1 MQKKERFFLHCS
13 ESILIPILGSSAT
26 ISDDWHRT
34 CTPFVRKDVEWMDLR
49 DVKSSINE
57 MALAQLDLAADRI
70 SLDLNVR
77 TRLSRPDRA
86 LIVSVP
92 TRMDNGRVHVFTG
105 YRVQHNDT
113 LGPFKGGIRY
123 HPEVNLGEVS
133 ALAMW
138 MTWKCSLVGLPF
150 GGAKGGIA
158 CDPTELSRKELQEM
172 TRRYTA
178 EILNFIGPQLD
189 IPAPD
194 MGTNEQIMAWIM
206 DTYSQHKGYAVPG
219 IVTGKPVDIGGTAG
233 RKEATGRGIAYVVE
247 QAANH
252 LGMQLTKCS
261 ALVQGFGNVG
271 LVAAR
276 ELARLGITVVGVSDR
291 SGGIYNSRG
300 LPIEDVIRFKEQ
312 NKKLLHFP
320 EGDKIDGKSFLELP
334 CDILVPSATEM
345 QITQENAA
353 RLNCRM
359 LVEGANGPTTPEAD
373 KILAEKE
380 VLVIPDILAN
390 AGGVIV
396 SYFEWVQDLQNFFW
410 TESEV
415 NHKLNGMLTRSFHA
429 VVELSRQEHVSLR
442 LAALMSAVQR
452 VGRAMLLRGLYA

>member
-1 MQKKERFFLHCS
+1 MKVV
-13 ESILIPILGSSAT
+13 SS
-26 ISDDWHRT
+26 
-34 CTPFVRKDVEWMDLR
+34 V
-49 DVKSSINE
+49 NE
-57 MALAQLDLAADRI
+57 MALRQLDLAVDAI
-70 SLDLNVR
+70 GLDLNVR
-77 TRLSRPDRA
+77 ARLSRPDHA

-92 TRMDNGRVHVFTG
+92 TRMDDGSVRVFTG
-105 YRVQHNDT
+105 YRVQHNDA

-150 GGAKGGIA
+150 GGAKGGIT
-158 CDPTELSRKELQEM
+158 CDPTALSRKEIQGM

-178 EILNFIGPQLD
+178 EILNFIGPQTD

-194 MGTNEQIMAWIM
+194 MGTNEQVMAWIM

-219 IVTGKPVDIGGTAG
+219 IVTGKPVDIGGTLG
-233 RKEATGRGIAYVVE
+233 RREATGRGIGYIVE

-252 LGMQLTKCS
+252 LGMELTKCA

-271 LVAAR
+271 LVTAR
-276 ELARLGITVVGVSDR
+276 ELGRLGVKVVGVSDR
-291 SGGIYNSRG
+291 SGGIYNPKG
-300 LPIEDVIRFKEQ
+300 LPIEEVVRFKQ
-312 NKKLLHFP
+312 QYHKLVEFP
-320 EGDKIDGKSFLELP
+320 HGEKIAGNDLLQLP
-334 CDILVPSATEM
+334 CEILVPSATEM

-353 RLNCRM
+353 GLKCRI
-359 LVEGANGPTTPEAD
+359 LVEGANGPTTLEAD
-373 KILAEKE
+373 KILSEKG

-410 TESEV
+410 TEEEV
-415 NHKLNGMLTRSFHA
+415 NNKLNGMLTRTFHE
-429 VVELSRQEHVSLR
+429 VLKLSQKERVSLR
-442 LAALMSAVQR
+442 LAALMIAVQR

>member
-1 MQKKERFFLHCS
+1 VEAFGS
-13 ESILIPILGSSAT
+13 ESP
-26 ISDDWHRT
+26 
-34 CTPFVRKDVEWMDLR
+34 V
-49 DVKSSINE
+49 NE
-57 MALAQLDLAADRI
+57 MALRQLDLAADRI
-70 SLDLNVR
+70 GLDPNLR
-77 TRLSRPDRA
+77 TRLRMPARA

-92 TRMDNGRVHVFTG
+92 TRMDDGSVHVFTG

-113 LGPFKGGIRY
+113 LGPYKGGIRY

-158 CDPTELSRKELQEM
+158 CDPRRLSRKEMQGM

-178 EILNFIGPQLD
+178 EILNFIGPQID

-194 MGTNEQIMAWIM
+194 MGTNEQVMAWIM

-219 IVTGKPVDIGGTAG
+219 IVTGKPVDIGGTLG
-233 RKEATGRGIAYVVE
+233 RREATGRGVGYIVE

-252 LGMQLTKCS
+252 LNMDLTKCS

-271 LVAAR
+271 LVTAR
-276 ELARLGITVVGVSDR
+276 ELVRLGVRVVGVSDR
-291 SGGIYNSRG
+291 SGGIYNPRG
-300 LPIEDVIRFKEQ
+300 LPIEDLVKFKEQ
-312 NKKLLHFP
+312 NKKLQEFSLA
-320 EGDKIDGKSFLELP
+320 EKITGKEFLELP

-345 QITQENAA
+345 QITKENAGKLKC
-353 RLNCRM
+353 RL
-359 LVEGANGPTTPEAD
+359 LAEGANGPTTLEAD
-373 KILAEKE
+373 KILTDKG

-410 TESEV
+410 SEDEV
-415 NHKLNGMLTRSFHA
+415 NKKLKEILMRTFHT
-429 VVELSRQEHVSLR
+429 VLELSHKEQVNLR
-442 LAALMSAVQR
+442 LAALMMAVQR